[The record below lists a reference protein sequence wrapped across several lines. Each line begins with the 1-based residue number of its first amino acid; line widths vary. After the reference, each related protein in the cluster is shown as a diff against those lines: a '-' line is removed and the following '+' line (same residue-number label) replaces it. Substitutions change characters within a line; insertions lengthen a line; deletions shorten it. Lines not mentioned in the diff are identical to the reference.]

1 VARPRPPEP
10 SIVQAAREAYFAGD
24 ITAAE
29 YLRLV
34 LPAPGTLE
42 VTDPVPGAQAEP
54 PQRFQSIQ
62 ERLKAKLKLG

>member
-1 VARPRPPEP
+1 MARPRPPEP
-10 SIVQAAREAYFAGD
+10 SIVQAAREAYFAGE

-34 LPAPGTLE
+34 LPAPGNAE
-42 VTDPVPGAQAEP
+42 GSEPVPGIQAEP

-62 ERLKAKLKLG
+62 ERLRAKLKLG